1 MGRQNMETDD
11 TKDDG
16 TSKAPSSLKELEDQ
30 KVAKKKA
37 AQRKDDIAMVI
48 GLLCILLITV
58 TVVVVKVTMIDPK
71 ENTNIF
77 TFKPLPQQIL
87 SNSKYTDVGYIPCNG
102 YVPCMTDQ
110 MSPQMVEERMEGADP
125 CHDYNEDGPGP
136 EGCW

>member
-1 MGRQNMETDD
+1 METEDD
-11 TKDDG
+11 KKDDVE
-16 TSKAPSSLKELEDQ
+16 SNAHESMKELEDQ
-30 KVAKKKA
+30 KAAKKKA

-48 GLLCILLITV
+48 GLLCILLLTV

-71 ENTNIF
+71 VDTNIS
-77 TFKPLPQQIL
+77 TFKPLAQQIN

-110 MSPQMVEERMEGADP
+110 MSPQMVEERMDGADP
-125 CHDYNEDGPGP
+125 CHDYNEEGPGP